1 MPHGEFVI
9 ERKRLRHIA
18 HPTAGIDIF
27 WINRLP
33 EQPRLTFAGGQQSG
47 EHFHGGGFTAAVRTK
62 KTKNL
67 PAWNAEIN
75 VINGN
80 EGTKTHGQI
89 ARFDGNLC
97 VFRLIRWDHYR
108 LMRLALRLR

>member
-1 MPHGEFVI
+1 MVVDLPQPFEP
-9 ERKRLRHIA
+9 RKPKIS
-18 HPTAGIDIF
+18 P
-27 WINRLP
+27 
-33 EQPRLTFAGGQQSG
+33 
-47 EHFHGGGFTAAVRTK
+47 
-62 KTKNL
+62 
-67 PAWNAEIN
+67 WNAEIN

-108 LMRLALRLR
+108 LMRPALRLR